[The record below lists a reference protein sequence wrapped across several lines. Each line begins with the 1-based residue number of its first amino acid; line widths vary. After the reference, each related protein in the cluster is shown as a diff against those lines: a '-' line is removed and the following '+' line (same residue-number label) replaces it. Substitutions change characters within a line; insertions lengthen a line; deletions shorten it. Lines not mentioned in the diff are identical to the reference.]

1 MYNSILYTGIFSDNY
16 NFVIPIRI
24 DSSHEK
30 TQNHVIIF
38 IIKSS
43 VRIQRIYCLSSN
55 ASTYI
60 ALLVM
65 S

>member
-30 TQNHVIIF
+30 NHVIIF

-55 ASTYI
+55 ASTCI